1 MQDIHTHL
9 YWESFDADREAVL
22 ERAHTAGVTEMLVVG
37 TSIKENSAALALV
50 EAHENLLASV
60 GIHPNEFRVGKQVP
74 DNWQELLQE
83 QALHKKVVAVGE
95 CGLDYSQS
103 HGEITEAEKQAQK
116 QAFIEQIKIATDLYL
131 PMIIHCRATHTE
143 TDDAYQDL
151 LDILK
156 IHGAGIKA
164 VILHC
169 YMGSQKVTEKFL
181 EIPNVYFS
189 FTGNITYPVKQTLRG
204 GEYDFTESLEKIS
217 LEKLFAETDCP
228 FLAPQ
233 EKRGQRNEPALV
245 AEVVQKI
252 ADLKEISQAVLTA
265 ELSKNFNRVFI
276 K

>member
-1 MQDIHTHL
+1 
-9 YWESFDADREAVL
+9 V
-22 ERAHTAGVTEMLVVG
+22 GV
-37 TSIKENSAALALV
+37 
-50 EAHENLLASV
+50 
-60 GIHPNEFRVGKQVP
+60 HPNEFRAGRKVP
-74 DNWQELLQE
+74 ENWQELLQE
-83 QALHKKVVAVGE
+83 QVLHNKVVAVGE

-103 HGEITEAEKQAQK
+103 HGSITESEKEAQRE
-116 QAFIEQIKIATDLYL
+116 AFVVQLGIAKERGL
-131 PMIIHCRATHTE
+131 PVIVHCRSTHPE

-181 EIPNVYFS
+181 ELQNVYFS

-204 GEYDFTESLEKIS
+204 GEYDFTESLKKIP

-233 EKRGQRNEPALV
+233 KQRGQRNEPAFIIAV
-245 AEVVQKI
+245 AQKM
-252 ADLKEISQAVLTA
+252 ADLKGIPQAVLVF
-265 ELSKNFNRVFI
+265 ELEKNFRHVFQ
-276 K
+276 KG